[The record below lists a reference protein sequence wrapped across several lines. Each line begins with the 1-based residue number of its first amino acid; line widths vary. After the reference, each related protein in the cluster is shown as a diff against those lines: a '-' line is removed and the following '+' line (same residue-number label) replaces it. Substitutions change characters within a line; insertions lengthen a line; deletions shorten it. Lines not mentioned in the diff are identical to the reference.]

1 MRREPNTKLV
11 DLFALTGWSKGELAR
26 LVNRRAAAMGHPQLA
41 TDTSRVRRWLE
52 DGERPRDPV
61 PRVLAALFTERLGR
75 VVTSEDLGLTGRPRH
90 NAQVVQED
98 LPWST
103 ERTVTALTEFTGMDL
118 MLNRHGFAGSGF
130 ALVAGP
136 ALVANFD
143 RWLSPGPGVPNPRDP
158 HDPYDPH
165 AAYDPHNPRDPQ
177 GPYDPHDPRD
187 RHNPL
192 GPSADPVSYGLAD
205 AGPIGAEE
213 VTALENAVTVFRAWD
228 ADRGGGLQR
237 KAVIG
242 QLNEVGNLLTYPN
255 PLPVTRRLWNVAA
268 DLAALAGWMSHDVGL
283 DPTAQN
289 YFVIAAHAAREAGDL
304 PRAAEALSRAARQLV
319 HLERPA
325 DALALI
331 ELAQRTAGE
340 RAGAT
345 TLAMFHTV
353 QAWAQAALG
362 RAADCRRALGRA
374 EAEFGRSRP
383 EEDPDW
389 VSFFD
394 SADLHGMQALV
405 YRTLAEVDPTAAG
418 RAQEHAQRALEL
430 RALGHER
437 AKTFDLI
444 SLASA
449 CLLDG
454 RPDRGAHHARQAVRA
469 AGEVS
474 STRTWDRLEA
484 LRKLTDRYRDV
495 PEVRDLRQ
503 ELADGP

>member
-41 TDTSRVRRWLE
+41 TDTSRVRRWLD

-75 VVTSEDLGLTGRPRH
+75 VVTADDLGLTGRPRQ

-118 MLNRHGFAGSGF
+118 MLNRHGCGGGGF

-136 ALVANFD
+136 ELVANFD
-143 RWLSPGPGVPNPRDP
+143 RWLAPGPGVPNSRT
-158 HDPYDPH
+158 
-165 AAYDPHNPRDPQ
+165 
-177 GPYDPHDPRD
+177 GE
-187 RHNPL
+187 
-192 GPSADPVSYGLAD
+192 ADSRGPVSYGLAD
-205 AGPIGAEE
+205 AGPIGGEE
-213 VTALENAVTVFRAWD
+213 VSALENAVAVFRTWD
-228 ADRGGGLQR
+228 AGRGGGLQR

-255 PLPVTRRLWNVAA
+255 ALVTARRLWNVAA

-304 PRAAEALSRAARQLV
+304 PRAAEALSRAARQMV
-319 HLERPA
+319 HLDRPV

-331 ELAQRTAGE
+331 ELAQRTAGD

-345 TLAMFHTV
+345 TRAMFHTV
-353 QAWAQAALG
+353 EAWAQAALG
-362 RAADCRRALGRA
+362 RAVDCRRTLGRA

-383 EEDPDW
+383 DEDPGW
-389 VSFFD
+389 VAYFD
-394 SADLHGMQALV
+394 AADLHGMQALV

-418 RAQEHAQRALEL
+418 RAQEHAERALEL
-430 RALGHER
+430 RAAGHER
-437 AKTFDLI
+437 SKAFDLI

-454 RPDRGAHHARQAVRA
+454 QPERGAHATRLAVEA
-469 AGEVS
+469 AGEVTS
-474 STRTWDRLEA
+474 HRTWDRLERLRA
-484 LRKLTDRYRDV
+484 LTEEHSDVTEIRALHEEMRDGV
-495 PEVRDLRQ
+495 
-503 ELADGP
+503 

>member
-118 MLNRHGFAGSGF
+118 MLNRHGLAGSGF

-143 RWLSPGPGVPNPRDP
+143 RWLTPGLGMSHPRGTP
-158 HDPYDPH
+158 
-165 AAYDPHNPRDPQ
+165 
-177 GPYDPHDPRD
+177 
-187 RHNPL
+187 
-192 GPSADPVSYGLAD
+192 ADPVSYGLVD

-213 VTALENAVTVFRAWD
+213 VGALENAVIVFRTWD

-255 PLPVTRRLWNVAA
+255 PLPITRRLWNVAA
-268 DLAALAGWMSHDVGL
+268 NLAALAGWMSHDVGL

-304 PRAAEALSRAARQLV
+304 ARAAEALSRAARQMV

-331 ELAQRTAGE
+331 ELAQRTAGD

-345 TLAMFHTV
+345 TRAMFHTV
-353 QAWAQAALG
+353 EAWAQAALG
-362 RAADCRRALGRA
+362 RPADCRRTLGRA

-383 EEDPDW
+383 DEDPDW
-389 VSFFD
+389 VAFFD

-418 RAQEHAQRALEL
+418 RAQEHAEKALEL
-430 RALGHER
+430 RARGHER
-437 AKTFDLI
+437 SKTFDLI

-454 RPDRGAHHARQAVRA
+454 RPDRGVHHARLAVRA

-474 STRTWDRLEA
+474 SKRTWDRLEV

-495 PEVRDLRQ
+495 PEVHAFRR
-503 ELADGP
+503 ELAEGS

>member
-90 NAQVVQED
+90 HAQVVQED

-143 RWLSPGPGVPNPRDP
+143 RWLSPGLGVPGPRG
-158 HDPYDPH
+158 
-165 AAYDPHNPRDPQ
+165 A
-177 GPYDPHDPRD
+177 
-187 RHNPL
+187 L
-192 GPSADPVSYGLAD
+192 GNPVSYGLAD
-205 AGPIGAEE
+205 AGPIGGEE

-304 PRAAEALSRAARQLV
+304 ARAAEALSRAARQMV

-331 ELAQRTAGE
+331 ELAQRTAGD

-345 TLAMFHTV
+345 TRAMFHTV
-353 QAWAQAALG
+353 EAWAQAALG
-362 RAADCRRALGRA
+362 RAADCRRTLGRA

-383 EEDPDW
+383 EEDPEW
-389 VSFFD
+389 VAFFD

-405 YRTLAEVDPTAAG
+405 YRTLAEADPTAAG
-418 RAQEHAQRALEL
+418 RAREHAEKALEL
-430 RALGHER
+430 RALGHQR
-437 AKTFDLI
+437 SKTFDLI

-454 RPDRGAHHARQAVRA
+454 QPERGAHSARLAVRA
-469 AGEVS
+469 AGEVTS
-474 STRTWDRLEA
+474 KRTWDRLED
-484 LRKLTDRYRDV
+484 LCKLTDRYRDL
-495 PEVRDLRQ
+495 PDVRAFRQ
-503 ELADGP
+503 EIAEGG

>member
-143 RWLSPGPGVPNPRDP
+143 RWLTPGRGLPHPRGVP
-158 HDPYDPH
+158 
-165 AAYDPHNPRDPQ
+165 
-177 GPYDPHDPRD
+177 
-187 RHNPL
+187 
-192 GPSADPVSYGLAD
+192 ADPVSYGLAD

-213 VTALENAVTVFRAWD
+213 VTALENAVTVFRTWD

-268 DLAALAGWMSHDVGL
+268 NLAALAGWMSHDVGL

-304 PRAAEALSRAARQLV
+304 PRAAEALSRAARQMV

-331 ELAQRTAGE
+331 ELAQRTAGD

-345 TLAMFHTV
+345 TRAMFHTV
-353 QAWAQAALG
+353 EAWAQAALG
-362 RAADCRRALGRA
+362 RAADCRRTLGRA

-383 EEDPDW
+383 DEDPDW
-389 VSFFD
+389 VAFFD

-418 RAQEHAQRALEL
+418 RAQEHAERALEL
-430 RALGHER
+430 RARGHER
-437 AKTFDLI
+437 SKTFDLI

-454 RPDRGAHHARQAVRA
+454 QPDRGAHQARLAVHA

-474 STRTWDRLEA
+474 SKRTWDRLEV
-484 LRKLTDRYRDV
+484 LRRLTDRYRDV
-495 PEVRDLRQ
+495 PEVRVFRE
-503 ELADGP
+503 ELAEGS